1 MTKIKYNQ
9 RPFIYRSRE
18 DIDAFLEESQLWRDI
33 YEVFLRVKDNAY
45 YLKVPSVKMFNEVR
59 YQCVRLMLDKHP
71 EENVYGN
78 YLNDARDTLGW
89 RYASDLCF
97 SMVYAVLS
105 LLKNP
110 PIQMPRFCA
119 ILRDNKLKTEQ
130 CYFPDFKQ
138 FVEEQKAKGA
148 EYEIDLQPMPE
159 LPKAMRNAGYE
170 GQTVMNG
177 VAVNSWF
184 PTYGS
189 DWWKGVTKDFD
200 QETIR
205 EVVALWQDKDER
217 LEVVQMIEQAFDLEE
232 QESTQS
238 ADADDLPF

>member
-1 MTKIKYNQ
+1 MNPQYNQ

-78 YLNDARDTLGW
+78 YLNDARNTLGW

-105 LLKNP
+105 LLKNLP
-110 PIQMPRFCA
+110 VQMPRFCG
-119 ILRDNKLKTEQ
+119 ILCDNKLKMEQ
-130 CYFPDFKQ
+130 YFFPDFKQ

-148 EYEIDLQPMPE
+148 EYEIDLKPMPE

-170 GQTVMNG
+170 GQIVMNG
-177 VAVNSWF
+177 VAVNNWI

-189 DWWKGVTKDFD
+189 EWWKGVTKGFD
-200 QETIR
+200 QDTIR
-205 EVVALWQDKDER
+205 EVLTLWTDKQER
-217 LEVVQMIEQAFDLEE
+217 LEVLQIIEQAFDLEE
-232 QESTQS
+232 QASTQE
-238 ADADDLPF
+238 ADTDHLPF